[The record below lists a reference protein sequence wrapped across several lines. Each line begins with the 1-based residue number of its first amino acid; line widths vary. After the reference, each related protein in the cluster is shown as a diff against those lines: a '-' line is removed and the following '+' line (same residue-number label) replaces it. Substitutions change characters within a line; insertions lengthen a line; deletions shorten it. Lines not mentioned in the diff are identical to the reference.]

1 MLWSYVKNIS
11 YKIER
16 AEGTSAI
23 KKQVLLRNNPGDEI
37 ASPRSRRL
45 LPESHPHRRPIPNFL
60 TNGIQG
66 YKMKRAPISKESAK
80 GKFWTCVFTLTLWV
94 MGKVTPTPLSIFS
107 KENKMYGRLAVYG
120 KSTGVA
126 ESQAKGGM
134 NLLTSIQFKIL
145 NNPKINPVPPRHN
158 FRRRKGAAAGCSR
171 PQETTLKPKL
181 K

>member
-120 KSTGVA
+120 KSNGVA
-126 ESQAKGGM
+126 ESQARAGWTCWRVF
-134 NLLTSIQFKIL
+134 NLKSWTIQKLTQYLLATISAAEEVL
-145 NNPKINPVPPRHN
+145 LLDVRDH
-158 FRRRKGAAAGCSR
+158 RKQLWNRS
-171 PQETTLKPKL
+171 
-181 K
+181 

>member
-1 MLWSYVKNIS
+1 MSKIYPTRLKEPKVQVQSKNKCSSETTRERKSLHRDRVVFFPSPTLIAVQFQIS
-11 YKIER
+11 SQMGFRATRWNER
-16 AEGTSAI
+16 
-23 KKQVLLRNNPGDEI
+23 Q
-37 ASPRSRRL
+37 SPRKVRRGNFEL
-45 LPESHPHRRPIPNFL
+45 ASLPW
-60 TNGIQG
+60 
-66 YKMKRAPISKESAK
+66 K
-80 GKFWTCVFTLTLWV
+80 LTLWV

-107 KENKMYGRLAVYG
+107 KENKMYGRLALYG
-120 KSTGVA
+120 KSNGVA

-158 FRRRKGAAAGCSR
+158 FRRRRGAAAGCSR